1 MVQIKDIAAKAGVS
15 PATVS
20 LVLNNKPGISEETR
34 NAVIRVVQDLGYTRP
49 KAHRTPPAEQQQN
62 VQFIIYKKHGMVVAD
77 TPFFAYVLEG
87 VQIQARKYGFNLLIS
102 YIDERAGAAAVRQ
115 QIQRITQ
122 SGCKGMLLL
131 ATEIEEEGLKP
142 FLESGVPMVV
152 VDNRMQKCDIDT
164 VTMNNVQGAYL
175 ATHYLAECG
184 YRKIGHLQSR
194 VVIQNFVD
202 RHTGYEQAIRE
213 LSLSGY
219 PDGTFKIGSTAEKA
233 YMDMKEL
240 LAGGTEL
247 PQAFFAD
254 NDVIALGALR
264 ALNEAGKK
272 VPQDVAIVGFDDI
285 PMSALSTPPLTT
297 VRVEKIYIGRAAVD
311 RLAAR
316 LEEPDAPCMKLEV
329 QTTLVVR
336 GSTQTA

>member
-1 MVQIKDIAAKAGVS
+1 MRFDILTLF
-15 PATVS
+15 PELFT
-20 LVLNNKPGISEETR
+20 
-34 NAVIRVVQDLGYTRP
+34 
-49 KAHRTPPAEQQQN
+49 
-62 VQFIIYKKHGMVVAD
+62 
-77 TPFFAYVLEG
+77 
-87 VQIQARKYGFNLLIS
+87 
-102 YIDERAGAAAVRQ
+102 
-115 QIQRITQ
+115 
-122 SGCKGMLLL
+122 
-131 ATEIEEEGLKP
+131 P

-240 LAGGTEL
+240 LAGGTKL
-247 PQAFFAD
+247 PQAFFAMPQC
-254 NDVIALGALR
+254 APCTARPRQCR
-264 ALNEAGKK
+264 ALTILTRQALHT
-272 VPQDVAIVGFDDI
+272 GFRWE
-285 PMSALSTPPLTT
+285 TT
-297 VRVEKIYIGRAAVD
+297 EFLKF
-311 RLAAR
+311 
-316 LEEPDAPCMKLEV
+316 PS
-329 QTTLVVR
+329 Q
-336 GSTQTA
+336 